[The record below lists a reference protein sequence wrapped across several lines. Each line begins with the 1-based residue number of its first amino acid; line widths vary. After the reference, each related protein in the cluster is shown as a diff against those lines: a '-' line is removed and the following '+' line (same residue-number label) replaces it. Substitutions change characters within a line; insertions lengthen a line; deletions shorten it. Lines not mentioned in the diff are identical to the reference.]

1 MRRIGKWIGLGLL
14 AFLLLL
20 TGCRQVENKGAVDK
34 PNPAHPSFVTRQE
47 LAYALGSAKQE
58 PIEVRGHQV
67 SGVVPHHLVAGHLIA
82 DYFAG
87 LSRQN
92 PEVIIIV
99 GPNHENRGGK
109 IITGFY
115 DWQTP
120 DGTVKTERDLV
131 SYLLEGRVA
140 VRDEAILAA
149 EHSIGNL
156 VPFVAHYLPQAK
168 IVPLI
173 LHHGVTLSEVDK
185 LLTVLEPYLDE
196 KVVLVASVDFSHYLT
211 GREAENKDAQT
222 LMHMRNFD
230 YPTLFR
236 LGDDHLDSPAS
247 LAMAF
252 RLAENRGIKEFRVL
266 DHTNSGF
273 IMNNDLMETTSYF
286 TLVFAEE

>member
-1 MRRIGKWIGLGLL
+1 MRRIGRWVGFGLFGL
-14 AFLLLL
+14 LLLL
-20 TGCRQVENKGAVDK
+20 TGCRQVENNGVTDR
-34 PNPAHPSFVTRQE
+34 PNPAHPSFVTQQE
-47 LAYALGSAKQE
+47 LADALGSAKPE
-58 PIEVRGHQV
+58 PVEIRGHQV

-87 LSRQN
+87 LSRQS

-120 DGTVKTERDLV
+120 DGTVKTEGEV
-131 SYLLEGRVA
+131 VAYLLERHLA
-140 VRDEAILAA
+140 VQEEAVLAA

-156 VPFVAHYLPQAK
+156 VPFVGHYLPQAE

-211 GREAENKDAQT
+211 SREAENKDTQT
-222 LMHMRNFD
+222 LIHMRNFD

-252 RLAENRGIKEFRVL
+252 RLAEKRGIKEFQIL
-266 DHTNSGF
+266 DHTNSGL
-273 IMNNDLMETTSYF
+273 IMNSELMETTSYF
-286 TLVFAEE
+286 TLVFAK